1 MFFAALADGNLRLP
15 LTKVDILASYHVML
29 YNRVFF
35 TLTANMVFTLKD
47 GPDTIHVCIMS
58 TKTDGKYDV
67 RVKTAS
73 DTWKSVFGWE
83 DRNSHSASQPLREY
97 FSALIRLADHSSRG
111 QPVWK
116 SDISLTEIVTTHKG
130 KGDSDVFK
138 PIGWDELEV
147 HCPLPSPDLR
157 SPDKIRDIGAMI
169 SSAGASGVVTFVK
182 QGNLVF
188 RGKTPVGGFSATGAL
203 ARRLF
208 SDTNKARPIVKS

>member
-1 MFFAALADGNLRLP
+1 
-15 LTKVDILASYHVML
+15 
-29 YNRVFF
+29 
-35 TLTANMVFTLKD
+35 MVFTLKD

-73 DTWKSVFGWE
+73 DTWKSVFG
-83 DRNSHSASQPLREY
+83 
-97 FSALIRLADHSSRG
+97 RG

-116 SDISLTEIVTTHKG
+116 PDISLTEIVTTHKG

-147 HCPLPSPDLR
+147 HFPLPSPDLR
-157 SPDKIRDIGAMI
+157 SPDKIRDIVAMI
-169 SSAGASGVVTFVK
+169 CSAGASGVVTFVK